1 MPAREKTPVLALVS
15 PVLERHPAPETVRV
29 AIEVPAD
36 VPAVVVDPQQMRLA
50 LGNLISNAYQA
61 MEEGGDLTIAGRV
74 ENGGV
79 ALTVS
84 DTGSGI
90 SPENMEKIFEPL
102 FTTKRRGIG
111 LGLAICRSLVLANG
125 GTLEVES
132 TQGEGSA
139 FTITLPSEHEPEA

>member
-1 MPAREKTPVLALVS
+1 
-15 PVLERHPAPETVRV
+15 
-29 AIEVPAD
+29 
-36 VPAVVVDPQQMRLA
+36 MRRA

-74 ENGGV
+74 EDGRV

-84 DTGSGI
+84 DSGSGI
-90 SPENMEKIFEPL
+90 SPENMDKIFEPL

-111 LGLAICRSLVLANG
+111 LGLAICRSLVQANG

-132 TQGEGSA
+132 TIGEGSA